1 MRQQWVVRVLGF
13 IGVWGIPLG
22 GVGAAAG
29 GKEAYQKLCQS
40 CHGADGAGNPQMAQR
55 LKVSIPPV
63 TGAAL
68 AQKDEAEMLRIIAEG
83 KGKTPGYA
91 QRLSA
96 AEQQQVLEYMKTLG
110 QR

>member
-1 MRQQWVVRVLGF
+1 MCPQWMARVLVSM
-13 IGVWGIPLG
+13 GVWGLLLS
-22 GVGAAAG
+22 GVSSAAG

-40 CHGADGAGNPQMAQR
+40 CHGMDGTGNPQMAKSLQ
-55 LKVSIPPV
+55 VSIPPV

-83 KGKTPGYA
+83 KGKMLGYA

-96 AEQQQVLEYMKTLG
+96 EEQRQVLEYMKTLG
-110 QR
+110 R